1 MHRVFDLPV
10 LCSPALHKT
19 HADGAHAGQLVHRLE
34 ALVHRLSQEGSKL
47 LVVEDLQ
54 VTACERS
61 RAPLK

>member
-1 MHRVFDLPV
+1 MRCVFDLPIF
-10 LCSPALHKT
+10 CSPALHKT

-34 ALVHRLSQEGSKL
+34 ALVHRLSQECSEL

-54 VTACERS
+54 ITAWERS